1 VAFLWKKLKYFSKFK
16 ALITKH
22 LFPMKKHLLILSLT
36 LLLCKGSSAA
46 QDVPFFDLGLKLG
59 ANGTSFS
66 QLPEDGY
73 DFSKES
79 MKIGITG
86 GLWARINVPATGLH
100 IQPELVYAQYAA
112 AFKDK
117 TSDGRATQKIQAID
131 FGLLV
136 GYRVGLGPLGARLQV
151 GPVLTTPLSRE
162 LEIEDP
168 NFPTFSIDIEKQSL
182 WSLQFGLGA
191 DISRLSLDL
200 RYQLGLTEQQFT
212 PTDSQATFSPD
223 KPYKQSSIVFTLGI
237 KLL

>member
-1 VAFLWKKLKYFSKFK
+1 
-16 ALITKH
+16 
-22 LFPMKKHLLILSLT
+22 MKKHLLLLSLA
-36 LLLCKGSSAA
+36 LLLCNIAVFA

-66 QLPEDGY
+66 QLPEDNY

-100 IQPELVYAQYAA
+100 LQPELLYAQYSA
-112 AFKDK
+112 AFKDN
-117 TSDGRATQKIQAID
+117 TSGDMVTQKMQAVD
-131 FGLLV
+131 LGLLV
-136 GYRVGLGPLGARLQV
+136 GYRLGLGPLGARLQV
-151 GPVLTTPLSRE
+151 GPVLTNPVNRE
-162 LEIEDP
+162 VEIEATG
-168 NFPTFSIDIEKQSL
+168 FPAFSIDIEKQSL

-191 DISRLSLDL
+191 DISRLSVDV

-223 KPYKQSSIVFTLGI
+223 KPYKQSSIVFTLGV